1 MGIQC
6 YLIFR
11 VVDPRAEA
19 LSVAMRAIRSLGRE
33 RTDWE
38 GNLVVNSLPYDFD
51 PSAPDKIVSDAEI
64 ERAFAG
70 GEAFSIFFNRPGKY
84 FDMDSI
90 ALLAEREGEVSKMTI
105 STREAKYASWDPG
118 PLFAATMRAF
128 ADRWIRFQV
137 EYEVG

>member
-38 GNLVVNSLPYDFD
+38 GNLVVNSHPYDFD
-51 PSAPDKIVSDAEI
+51 ESAPDKIVSDAEI

-90 ALLAEREGEVSKMTI
+90 SVLAEREGDVSKITF
-105 STREAKYASWDPG
+105 STREAKYSTWDSG